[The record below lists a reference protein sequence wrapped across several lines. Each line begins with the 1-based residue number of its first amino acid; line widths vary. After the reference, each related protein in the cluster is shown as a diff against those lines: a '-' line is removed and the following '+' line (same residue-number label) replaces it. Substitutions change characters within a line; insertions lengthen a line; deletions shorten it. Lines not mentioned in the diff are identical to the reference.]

1 MGQTPASAAR
11 PSSLLAHCGKSRHS
25 PSVTSC
31 LPRASTRSCTHT
43 CTHTWKH
50 SHMHVLTCVCTNTCT
65 CVHKHTCTRSH
76 THTCTHAHT
85 RKHSHMHLLTRVCT
99 NTRTCVHTQT
109 YMHTLVYAHVDAS
122 EKTRV
127 GSQAKAAGRWPWA
140 LQNPRIA
147 S

>member
-1 MGQTPASAAR
+1 MGQAPASAAR

-50 SHMHVLTCVCTNTCT
+50 SHMHV
-65 CVHKHTCTRSH
+65 
-76 THTCTHAHT
+76 
-85 RKHSHMHLLTRVCT
+85 LTRVCT